1 MNWNDDDLIDQVKKY
16 PVLYRDKRKHYKNI
30 IKKGNCWI
38 KIGAALNKTPEEC
51 KSKWRNIRDSYL
63 KNQKKKLT
71 GDGPSNSKYFDEKL
85 NFLSEAYDAGDTSNY
100 ISADESSSPP
110 STNIESFDIIV
121 KEEYDAFAEEPSTE
135 SNFVYSPGN
144 SEHHKDNLPIITSVA
159 PAVPRKVTPAA
170 KRAYKR
176 KLDTIVDEM
185 KKDREERNQIFKSLV
200 DRNCGGQTSTH
211 KFFSC
216 MADIVSNFPLEKI
229 AEVRMKIYS
238 MVNDMELSIMKEKG
252 EWGSGICQFYNC

>member
-1 MNWNDDDLIDQVKKY
+1 MNWNDDDLIEQVKKY

-38 KIGAALNKTPEEC
+38 QIAAALNKTPEEC

-63 KNQKKKLT
+63 KNQKKKLA
-71 GDGPSNSKYFDEKL
+71 GDAPSNSKYFDEKL
-85 NFLSEAYDAGDTSNY
+85 NFLSEAYDTGDTSNN
-100 ISADESSSPP
+100 ISADESPSPP
-110 STNIESFDIIV
+110 STHIESFDIVV
-121 KEEYDAFAEEPSTE
+121 KEEYDVFAEEPPTE

-144 SEHHKDNLPIITSVA
+144 SEHREDNLPIITSVT
-159 PAVPRKVTPAA
+159 PAASKKVTPAA
-170 KRAYKR
+170 RRAYKR

-185 KKDREERNQIFKSLV
+185 KKDREERNQILKSLV
-200 DRNCGGQTSTH
+200 DRNTPNTSGQSSTH

-252 EWGSGICQFYNC
+252 Q